1 MNPIKKRLIP
11 LTISVA
17 NNNWNIIPEE
27 EGYER
32 YSFSADS
39 DKVRKMLLRMKA
51 KDGLDG
57 VRSHRKGRYRDI
69 IDTLEKNGKTTINV
83 WKSKYPKNQDDL
95 NRLLR
100 EEIMENSNRV
110 IFNGQNFMDVVEL
123 LEGTDIQVFKNDTGK
138 LYLAVVDED
147 EITIEKN
154 DEIELREDGVHIF
167 KPVYVISY

>member
-1 MNPIKKRLIP
+1 MKNKRLIP
-11 LTISVA
+11 LKISMV

-27 EGYER
+27 EGYEK
-32 YSFSADS
+32 YSFSAES
-39 DKVRKMLLRMKA
+39 EKVRKLLLRMKA

-69 IDTLEKNGKTTINV
+69 IDKLTNEGNVTINV
-83 WKSKYPKNQDDL
+83 WKSKYPKNREDL

-100 EEIMENSNRV
+100 EEIMENNRV
-110 IFNGQNFMDVVEL
+110 IFNGQNYMEVVEL
-123 LEGTDIQVFKNDTGK
+123 LNGTDIQVFKNDTGK
-138 LYLAVVDED
+138 IYLAVVDED

-167 KPVYVISY
+167 KPVYVIKY

>member
-1 MNPIKKRLIP
+1 MKNKRLIP
-11 LTISVA
+11 LKISMV

-27 EGYER
+27 EGYEK
-32 YSFSADS
+32 YSFSAES
-39 DKVRKMLLRMKA
+39 EKVRKLLLRMKA

-69 IDTLEKNGKTTINV
+69 IDKLTNEGNVTINV
-83 WKSKYPKNQDDL
+83 WKSKYPKNQEDL

-100 EEIMENSNRV
+100 EEIMENNRV
-110 IFNGQNFMDVVEL
+110 IFNGQNYMEVVEL
-123 LEGTDIQVFKNDTGK
+123 LNGTDIQVFKNDSGK
-138 LYLAVVDED
+138 IYLAVVDED
-147 EITIEKN
+147 EVTIEKN

>member
-1 MNPIKKRLIP
+1 MKNKRLIP
-11 LTISVA
+11 LKISMV

-27 EGYER
+27 EGYEK
-32 YSFSADS
+32 YSFSAES
-39 DKVRKMLLRMKA
+39 EKVRKLLLRMKA

-69 IDTLEKNGKTTINV
+69 IDKLTNEGNVTINV
-83 WKSKYPKNQDDL
+83 WKSKYPKNQEDL

-100 EEIMENSNRV
+100 EEIMENNRV
-110 IFNGQNFMDVVEL
+110 IFNGQNYMEVVEL
-123 LEGTDIQVFKNDTGK
+123 LNGTDIQVFKNDTGK
-138 LYLAVVDED
+138 IYLAVVDED

-167 KPVYVISY
+167 KPVYVIKY

>member
-1 MNPIKKRLIP
+1 MKNKRLIP
-11 LTISVA
+11 LKISMV

-27 EGYER
+27 EGYEK
-32 YSFSADS
+32 YSFSAES
-39 DKVRKMLLRMKA
+39 EKVRKMLLRMKA

-69 IDTLEKNGKTTINV
+69 IDKLTNEGNVTINV
-83 WKSKYPKNQDDL
+83 WKSKYPKNQEDL

-100 EEIMENSNRV
+100 EEIMENNRV
-110 IFNGQNFMDVVEL
+110 IFNGQNYMEVVEL
-123 LEGTDIQVFKNDTGK
+123 LNGTDIQVFKNDTGK
-138 LYLAVVDED
+138 IYLAVVDED

-167 KPVYVISY
+167 KPVYVIKY